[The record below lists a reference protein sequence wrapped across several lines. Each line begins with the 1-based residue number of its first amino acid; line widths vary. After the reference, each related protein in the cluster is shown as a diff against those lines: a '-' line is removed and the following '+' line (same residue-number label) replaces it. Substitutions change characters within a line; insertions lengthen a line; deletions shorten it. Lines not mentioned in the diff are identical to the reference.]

1 MCLFSKCFF
10 ATFMKSKIEKKNIES
25 HTQMSFL

>member
-1 MCLFSKCFF
+1 VSFWQKTF
-10 ATFMKSKIEKKNIES
+10 ATIVKSKIEKKNIES